1 MSPPNTCEASA
12 SIERKKI
19 VVSLPRVLLINV
31 VVVPR
36 ILQWSD
42 GSLLKLMCRF
52 DILACNV
59 SPFVA
64 ASGLASPPEE
74 IHHPPGGPAASRV
87 IVSL

>member
-12 SIERKKI
+12 SIEGKYSCI
-19 VVSLPRVLLINV
+19 TADRVLLINV

-36 ILQWSD
+36 MLPWSD